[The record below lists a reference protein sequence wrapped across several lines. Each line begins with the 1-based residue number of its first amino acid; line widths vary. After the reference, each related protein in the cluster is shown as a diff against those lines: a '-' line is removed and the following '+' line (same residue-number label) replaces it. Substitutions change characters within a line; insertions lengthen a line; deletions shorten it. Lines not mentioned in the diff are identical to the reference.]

1 MGGARSCHEPVSG
14 LLVREPRRSRSADE
28 REELAVAGLDVARHE
43 HRVAGDAAGLHPVLD
58 QVDPQV
64 QVAAHLD
71 RTAEGDLAVALAEV
85 QVTGGE
91 LAAVD
96 EHRQEDPGAAG
107 EVLDVLVAAVLPRR
121 RGAGGLAGR
130 LLGGWPSSEPSSA
143 LWGSGGKA
151 SGGSAAGAGRKISNL
166 PQR

>member
-1 MGGARSCHEPVSG
+1 
-14 LLVREPRRSRSADE
+14 
-28 REELAVAGLDVARHE
+28 
-43 HRVAGDAAGLHPVLD
+43 
-58 QVDPQV
+58 
-64 QVAAHLD
+64 
-71 RTAEGDLAVALAEV
+71 V

-130 LLGGWPSSEPSSA
+130 LLGGWPVQRAQQRIVGFRGQGERRD
-143 LWGSGGKA
+143 GVGG
-151 SGGSAAGAGRKISNL
+151 GT
-166 PQR
+166 